1 LDLPEYLTDQT
12 FETILA
18 RLLSYVPDNY
28 DKSQGS
34 FVYDALAPVAA
45 ELTQATIWAQEVL
58 RRGFAQTTFGT
69 YLDLRAEEHGLSRIP
84 ASKATGYITFFG
96 DSGTVIPEGTIVST
110 PSSELA
116 PAVFFRTTTQAVIS
130 DAGEVSVPIEALD
143 EGIEG
148 NVAAGAITVLST
160 PIQGVA
166 RIENEQATSG
176 GADTEDDASLL
187 ARYLEWVRNPSAGGN
202 KADYVKW
209 ALEVAGVGSVSVV
222 PLKYGNGTVSV
233 AIVDK
238 DMQPASEELVQR
250 VQEHI
255 APRWLHVNEAE
266 SLTIS
271 GYGVSV
277 SNGQV
282 ILSYSSSGTGKVTHT
297 QFDTML
303 EQPGVWNVIL
313 DLSTTGSGTNDLL
326 SIGIWDLTT
335 NAWAVVDVSSQIQ
348 AKTIY
353 SANALNPLSRVYQR
367 FYWNGQDHL
376 ELRIERLQT
385 DTVNTVTIN
394 KIAYESL
401 FSKDTGDGKAPI
413 GARVYIE
420 PASPVAINVSVHLVV
435 DAGYE
440 VGAVQLAVKEN
451 VEQYLKSLTFMPDKD
466 VRDVRIG
473 SVILDTPGVVEYS
486 NLLVNGATNNI
497 PMASRKWLCLGRGH
511 LHDM

>member
-148 NVAAGAITVLST
+148 NVAAGTITVLST

-303 EQPGVWNVIL
+303 EQQGVWNVIL

-353 SANALNPLSRVYQR
+353 SANALNPLSKVYQR

-385 DTVNTVTIN
+385 DTVNTVIID

-413 GARVYIE
+413 GARVYVE
-420 PASPVAINVSVHLVV
+420 PATAVPINITANISVVQ
-435 DAGYE
+435 GYDPN
-440 VGAVQLAVKEN
+440 AVKLNITEALR
-451 VEQYLKSLTFMPDKD
+451 EYLKSLTFQADND
-466 VRDVRIG
+466 VKYVKIG
-473 SVILDTPGVVEYS
+473 GVILDVAGVSDYS
-486 NLLVNGATNNI
+486 NLLINGGTNNI
-497 PMASRKWLCLGRGH
+497 VIGEQEVAVLGTVTFT
-511 LHDM
+511 

>member
-84 ASKATGYITFFG
+84 ASKATGYVTFFG

-130 DAGEVSVPIEALD
+130 DAGEVSVPIEALN

-148 NVAAGAITVLST
+148 NVAAGTITVLST

-166 RIENEQATSG
+166 RIENQQTTSG

-303 EQPGVWNVIL
+303 ERPGVWNVIL

-353 SANALNPLSRVYQR
+353 SANALNPLSKVYQR

-385 DTVNTVTIN
+385 DTVNTVIID

-435 DAGYE
+435 AAGYE

-451 VEQYLKSLTFMPDKD
+451 VEQYLKSLTFKQDND
-466 VRDVRIG
+466 VRYVKIG

-497 PMASRKWLCLGRGH
+497 PIGEQEVAVLGTVTFT
-511 LHDM
+511 

>member
-84 ASKATGYITFFG
+84 ASKATGYVTFFG

-166 RIENEQATSG
+166 RIENQQATSG

-202 KADYVKW
+202 KADYIKW

-271 GYGVSV
+271 GYGVTV

-282 ILSYSSSGTGKVTHT
+282 ILSYSASGTGKVTHT

-326 SIGIWDLTT
+326 SIGVWDLTT

-353 SANALNPLSRVYQR
+353 SANALNPLSKVYQR
-367 FYWNGQDHL
+367 FYWNGQDHP

-385 DTVNTVTIN
+385 DTVNTVIID

-413 GARVYIE
+413 GARVYVE

-435 DAGYE
+435 AAVYE

-451 VEQYLKSLTFMPDKD
+451 VEQYLKSLTFMPDND
-466 VRDVRIG
+466 VRYVRIG

-497 PMASRKWLCLGRGH
+497 PIGEQEVAVLGTVTFT
-511 LHDM
+511 

>member
-84 ASKATGYITFFG
+84 ASKATGYVTFFG

-353 SANALNPLSRVYQR
+353 SANALNPLSKVYQR

-385 DTVNTVTIN
+385 DTVNTVIID

-435 DAGYE
+435 AAGYE

-451 VEQYLKSLTFMPDKD
+451 VEQYLKSLTFKQDND
-466 VRDVRIG
+466 VRYVRIG

-497 PMASRKWLCLGRGH
+497 PIGEQEVAVLGTVTFT
-511 LHDM
+511 

>member
-84 ASKATGYITFFG
+84 ASKATGYVTFFG

-353 SANALNPLSRVYQR
+353 SANALNPLSKVYQR

-435 DAGYE
+435 AAGYE

-451 VEQYLKSLTFMPDKD
+451 VEQYLKSLTFKQDND
-466 VRDVRIG
+466 VRYVRIG

-497 PMASRKWLCLGRGH
+497 PIGEQEVAVLGTVTFT
-511 LHDM
+511 

>member
-84 ASKATGYITFFG
+84 ASKATGYVTFFG

-148 NVAAGAITVLST
+148 NVAAGAISVLST

-271 GYGVSV
+271 GYGVTV

-282 ILSYSSSGTGKVTHT
+282 ILSYSASGTGKVTHT

-303 EQPGVWNVIL
+303 EQQGVWNVIL

-353 SANALNPLSRVYQR
+353 SANALNPLSKVYQR

-385 DTVNTVTIN
+385 DTVNTVIID

-435 DAGYE
+435 AAGYE

-451 VEQYLKSLTFMPDKD
+451 VEQYLKSLTFMPDND
-466 VRDVRIG
+466 VRYVRIG

-497 PMASRKWLCLGRGH
+497 PIGEQEVAVLGTVTFT
-511 LHDM
+511 

>member
-45 ELTQATIWAQEVL
+45 ELTQAAIWAQEVL

-202 KADYVKW
+202 KADYIKW

-271 GYGVSV
+271 GYGVTINS
-277 SNGQV
+277 GQV
-282 ILSYSSSGTGKVTHT
+282 VMAYSSSGSGMVKHV
-297 QFDTML
+297 QFDSL
-303 EQPGVWNVIL
+303 FSQPGTWQVIVYSAVVGAGDNDLLKVGVWN
-313 DLSTTGSGTNDLL
+313 STQ
-326 SIGIWDLTT
+326 
-335 NAWAVVDVSSQIQ
+335 NAWAKKDVSSTED
-348 AKTIY
+348 AFTVF
-353 SANALNPLSRVYQR
+353 SADDINASSKVCQQ

-435 DAGYE
+435 AAGYE

-451 VEQYLKSLTFMPDKD
+451 VEQYLKSLTFKQDND
-466 VRDVRIG
+466 VRYVKIG

-497 PMASRKWLCLGRGH
+497 PIGEQEVAVLGTVTFT
-511 LHDM
+511 

>member
-1 LDLPEYLTDQT
+1 
-12 FETILA
+12 
-18 RLLSYVPDNY
+18 
-28 DKSQGS
+28 
-34 FVYDALAPVAA
+34 
-45 ELTQATIWAQEVL
+45 
-58 RRGFAQTTFGT
+58 
-69 YLDLRAEEHGLSRIP
+69 
-84 ASKATGYITFFG
+84 
-96 DSGTVIPEGTIVST
+96 
-110 PSSELA
+110 
-116 PAVFFRTTTQAVIS
+116 
-130 DAGEVSVPIEALD
+130 
-143 EGIEG
+143 
-148 NVAAGAITVLST
+148 
-160 PIQGVA
+160 
-166 RIENEQATSG
+166 
-176 GADTEDDASLL
+176 
-187 ARYLEWVRNPSAGGN
+187 VRNPSAGGN

-282 ILSYSSSGTGKVTHT
+282 ILRYSSSGTGKVTHT

-353 SANALNPLSRVYQR
+353 SANALNPLSKVYQR

-385 DTVNTVTIN
+385 DTVNTVTID

-435 DAGYE
+435 APGYE

-451 VEQYLKSLTFMPDKD
+451 VEQYLKSLTFKQDND
-466 VRDVRIG
+466 VRYVRIG

-486 NLLVNGATNNI
+486 NMLVNGATNNI
-497 PMASRKWLCLGRGH
+497 PIGEQEVAVLGTVTFT
-511 LHDM
+511 

>member
-166 RIENEQATSG
+166 RIENQQATSG

-187 ARYLEWVRNPSAGGN
+187 ARYLEWVRNPSASGN

-303 EQPGVWNVIL
+303 EQQGVWNVIL

-353 SANALNPLSRVYQR
+353 SANALNPLSKVYQR

-385 DTVNTVTIN
+385 DTVNTVIID

-435 DAGYE
+435 ATGYE

-451 VEQYLKSLTFMPDKD
+451 VEQYLKSLTFMPDND
-466 VRDVRIG
+466 VRYVRIG

-497 PMASRKWLCLGRGH
+497 PIGEQEVAVLGTVTFT
-511 LHDM
+511 